1 MNMAQNRMKVTL
13 SVAVWAAL
21 VVGPGARVAKAEGTE
36 AKPAAG
42 RAAGEEGQGHEEGVV
57 ELSPATVEHLG
68 LKVLTAAPASIKVAL
83 QLTGTLTA
91 LEDRV
96 AHVNPRFTGV
106 LREVRKRLGD
116 PVAKG
121 ETLAVVENN
130 QTLQSFEVKSQLAG
144 MVSRRHATVG
154 ESVTDATSIFEI
166 ADYSELYA
174 DFFVFPAEFGRV
186 RVGQPVLVRFP
197 DEGETFRTTL
207 SFRSPVTDPETQ
219 SRYVRALLP
228 NQSAAHQPGM
238 FVTGDVILEEA
249 TVPLAV
255 HASAVRTKDGASV
268 VFVEDGPGRFQAR
281 PVLVGRK
288 DRDGVE
294 ILKGLKPGDR
304 YAAGNTFILLAEL
317 GKGEAEHDD

>member
-1 MNMAQNRMKVTL
+1 MAQRKFRL
-13 SVAVWAAL
+13 GVAGAVFLAAL
-21 VVGPGARVAKAEGTE
+21 GSGPGAAVARAEAGDAGKPAEGHAEGE
-36 AKPAAG
+36 AGK
-42 RAAGEEGQGHEEGVV
+42 HEEGVV
-57 ELSPATVEHLG
+57 ELTPAAMDQLG
-68 LKVLTAAPASIKVAL
+68 LKVLVASSATIKVTL
-83 QLTGTLTA
+83 QLPGTLTA
-91 LEDRV
+91 LEDQV

-106 LREVRKRLGD
+106 IREVRKRLGD

-121 ETLAVVENN
+121 ETLAIVENS
-130 QTLQSFEVKSQLAG
+130 QTLQAFEVKSQLAG

-154 ESVTDATSIFEI
+154 ESVTDATTIFEI

-197 DEGETFRTTL
+197 DEDETYRSTI

-219 SRYVRALLP
+219 SRYVRAVLP

-249 TVPLAV
+249 AVPLAV
-255 HASAVRTKDGASV
+255 HASAVRTKDGAAV

-281 PVLVGRK
+281 PVLLGRK

-294 ILKGLKPGDR
+294 VLKGLKPGDR